1 MQKNEPEKKNKN
13 GMKNAI
19 LRKTKRSKSRKLKR
33 QKRTNIRKIKKRT
46 KNSSEKQD
54 WAKSRTDI
62 H

>member
-1 MQKNEPEKKNKN
+1 MQKNELEKKNKN

-46 KNSSEKQD
+46 KNSSEK
-54 WAKSRTDI
+54 
-62 H
+62 